1 MAVFHPLQID
11 QLTYPTNDSVQIK
24 FDIPDN
30 IKENFA
36 YKAGQYVNLQTNI
49 DDKNVRRSY
58 SICSSEDEPLSVLV
72 KKIPEGVFSHYAM
85 HQLKEGDVLE
95 VQPPEG
101 KFTLSPNLADK
112 TLMAFAAGS
121 GITPMMS
128 LIKTHLSNSDSSRFI
143 LVYGNQSPEKTIFKA
158 EIDQLRSKYPNR
170 FFVQYV
176 FSRSN
181 EEDAIYGR
189 VDASVINR
197 MLNKVYADQDIKK
210 FYICGPEP
218 MINTVADLLKD
229 RGYDDDQVAFEL
241 FYAADDDKNA
251 AQALDGKT
259 QVKVI
264 LDDEEFELT
273 MDQKDVVLD
282 AVLDHDIDA
291 PYSCQGGICSSCVAL
306 LREGEVE
313 MKKNQI
319 LADDEVEEGLILTC
333 QSLPRSSHIVVDY
346 DDI

>member
-1 MAVFHPLQID
+1 MPTFYSLKID
-11 QLTYPTNDSVQIK
+11 QLNYPTDDSVQIK
-24 FDIPDN
+24 FNIPQNLEDQ
-30 IKENFA
+30 FS
-36 YKAGQYVNLQTNI
+36 YQAGQYINLKTRI
-49 DDKNVRRSY
+49 KDKDIRRSY
-58 SICSSEDEPLSVLV
+58 SICAAENEQISVLV
-72 KKIPEGVFSHYAM
+72 KKIPDGVFSDFAIN
-85 HQLKEGDVLE
+85 QLKEGDKLE

-101 KFTLSPNLADK
+101 KFTLSADLADQ

-121 GITPMMS
+121 GITPIMS

-143 LVYGNQSPEKTIFKA
+143 LVYGNQSPEKTIFKS
-158 EIDQLRSKYPNR
+158 EIDQLRTQYPDR

-176 FSRSN
+176 YSRSN
-181 EEDAIYGR
+181 ENDAVYGR
-189 VDASVINR
+189 IDGSVVNR

-210 FYICGPEP
+210 FFICGPEA

-229 RGYDDDQVAFEL
+229 RGYNDDQVAYEL
-241 FYAADDDKNA
+241 FYAADDDDNA
-251 AQALDGKT
+251 TKALDGKT

-282 AVLDHDIDA
+282 AVLNHDIDA

-333 QSLPRSSHIVVDY
+333 QSLPKSSHIVVDY